1 MVNHS
6 RREAENR
13 AFPGPGPALPTG
25 RRNQGKRKFV
35 RMKKLF
41 AMLLSLTMVLSL
53 AACGG
58 DDTTT
63 EDTTGADPSTE
74 DTTTDDTAA
83 GNAVST
89 EYGDFTVVEAG
100 KLHMSTNAAFPPY
113 EMTTDDGGFEGID
126 VEVAAA
132 IAEKLG
138 LELVVDD
145 MGFDAALTAVQ
156 TGQSDIAMAGITV
169 TEERLEVMDF
179 SDTYATGVQ
188 SVIVK
193 EDSPIQTIDDLANA
207 EMIGC
212 QAATT
217 GYIYASDTPENGGYG
232 EDHVTAY
239 ENGALA
245 VMALVNDQ
253 IDAVIIDDAPA
264 QEFVAQNEGLKI
276 LDTPWAE
283 EDYAIGVAKG
293 NTDLLNAIN
302 AVMDEL
308 KADGTFQS
316 IVDKY
321 ITAE

>member
-1 MVNHS
+1 MK
-6 RREAENR
+6 REIAII
-13 AFPGPGPALPTG
+13 
-25 RRNQGKRKFV
+25 
-35 RMKKLF
+35 MKKFLALVLTL
-41 AMLLSLTMVLSL
+41 AMALSIT
-53 AACGG
+53 ACGG
-58 DDTTT
+58 SDT
-63 EDTTGADPSTE
+63 TE
-74 DTTTDDTAA
+74 DTTTDTTDGAQTEETT

-126 VEVAAA
+126 VEVADA
-132 IAEKLG
+132 IAQKLG

-169 TEERLEVMDF
+169 TEDRLEVMDF
-179 SDTYATGVQ
+179 SDSYATGVQ
-188 SVIVK
+188 VVIVP

-245 VMALVNDQ
+245 VMALVNGQ
-253 IDAVIIDDAPA
+253 IDAVIIDNEPA
-264 QEFVAQNEGLKI
+264 KAFVEANEGLKI
-276 LDTPWAE
+276 LDTPWVE
-283 EDYAIGVAKG
+283 EEYAIGVAKG
-293 NTDLLNAIN
+293 NTDLLDAIN
-302 AVMDEL
+302 AVMEEL

>member
-1 MVNHS
+1 MK
-6 RREAENR
+6 REIAII
-13 AFPGPGPALPTG
+13 
-25 RRNQGKRKFV
+25 
-35 RMKKLF
+35 MKKFLALVLTL
-41 AMLLSLTMVLSL
+41 AMALSIT
-53 AACGG
+53 ACGG
-58 DDTTT
+58 SDT
-63 EDTTGADPSTE
+63 TE
-74 DTTTDDTAA
+74 DTTTDTTDGAQTEEPAGEA
-83 GNAVST
+83 SGNAVST

-126 VEVAAA
+126 VEVADA
-132 IAEKLG
+132 IAQKLG

-169 TEERLEVMDF
+169 TEDRLEVMDF
-179 SDTYATGVQ
+179 SDSYATGVQ
-188 SVIVK
+188 VVIVP

-245 VMALVNDQ
+245 VMALANGQ
-253 IDAVIIDDAPA
+253 IDAVIIDNEPA
-264 QEFVAQNEGLKI
+264 KAFVEANEGLKI
-276 LDTPWAE
+276 LETPWVE
-283 EDYAIGVAKG
+283 EEYAIGVAKG
-293 NTDLLNAIN
+293 NTDLLDAIN
-302 AVMDEL
+302 AVMEEL

>member
-1 MVNHS
+1 
-6 RREAENR
+6 
-13 AFPGPGPALPTG
+13 
-25 RRNQGKRKFV
+25 
-35 RMKKLF
+35 MKKFF
-41 AMLLSLTMVLSL
+41 ALLLTLAMVLSL

-58 DDTTT
+58 TDEETPD
-63 EDTTGADPSTE
+63 AA
-74 DTTTDDTAA
+74 TDDTQTEEPAGETA

-126 VEVAAA
+126 VEVADA
-132 IAEKLG
+132 IAQKLG

-169 TEERLEVMDF
+169 TEARLEVMDF
-179 SDTYATGVQ
+179 SDSYATGVQ
-188 SVIVK
+188 VVIVP

-245 VMALVNDQ
+245 VMALVNGQ
-253 IDAVIIDDAPA
+253 IDAVIIDNEPA
-264 QEFVAQNEGLKI
+264 KAFVEANEGLKI
-276 LDTPWAE
+276 LETPWVE
-283 EDYAIGVAKG
+283 EEYAIGVAKG

-302 AVMDEL
+302 AVMEEL
-308 KADGTFQS
+308 KADGTFQA

>member
-1 MVNHS
+1 
-6 RREAENR
+6 
-13 AFPGPGPALPTG
+13 
-25 RRNQGKRKFV
+25 
-35 RMKKLF
+35 MKKLL
-41 AMLLSLTMVLSL
+41 AMTLALAMSLSL

-58 DDTTT
+58 GAARSTPSASTPDASTSTPDAS
-63 EDTTGADPSTE
+63 TGDEST
-74 DTTTDDTAA
+74 
-83 GNAVST
+83 GFAVSS
-89 EYGDFTVVEAG
+89 EYGDFTVVEEG
-100 KLHMSTNAAFPPY
+100 KLHMSTNASFPPY

-126 VEVAAA
+126 VEVAGV

-156 TGQSDIAMAGITV
+156 NGQSDIAMAGITV
-169 TEERLEVMDF
+169 TEDRLEVMDF
-179 SDTYATGVQ
+179 SESYATGVQ
-188 SVIVK
+188 VVIVR
-193 EDSPIQTIDDLANA
+193 EDSPIQTLDDLNNA

-239 ENGALA
+239 ENGSLA
-245 VMALVNDQ
+245 VMALMNDQ
-253 IDAVIIDDAPA
+253 IDAVIIDNEPA
-264 QEFVAQNEGLKI
+264 KSYVEANEGLKI

-283 EDYAIGVAKG
+283 EEYAIGVAKG
-293 NTDLLNAIN
+293 NSDLLSAIN

-308 KADGTFQS
+308 KTDGTFQS

-321 ITAE
+321 ITAD

>member
-1 MVNHS
+1 
-6 RREAENR
+6 
-13 AFPGPGPALPTG
+13 
-25 RRNQGKRKFV
+25 
-35 RMKKLF
+35 MKKIL
-41 AMLLSLTMVLSL
+41 ALTMALAMVLGL

-58 DDTTT
+58 DGSGSASGNGSASQSDASGSQG
-63 EDTTGADPSTE
+63 DASTGGETS
-74 DTTTDDTAA
+74 
-83 GNAVST
+83 GFAVST
-89 EYGDFTVVEAG
+89 EYGDFTVVEEG
-100 KLHMSTNAAFPPY
+100 KLHMSTNASFPPY

-126 VEVAAA
+126 VEVAGV

-156 TGQSDIAMAGITV
+156 QGQSDIAMAGITV
-169 TEERLEVMDF
+169 TEDRLEVMDF
-179 SDTYATGVQ
+179 SDSYATGVQ

-193 EDSPIQTIDDLANA
+193 EDSPIQTLDDLNNA

-239 ENGALA
+239 ENGSLA
-245 VMALVNDQ
+245 VMALLNGQ
-253 IDAVIIDDAPA
+253 IDAVIIDNEPA
-264 QEFVAQNEGLKI
+264 KSYVEANEGLKI

-283 EDYAIGVAKG
+283 EEYAIGVAKG
-293 NTDLLNAIN
+293 NSDLLSAIN

-308 KADGTFQS
+308 KTDGTFQS

-321 ITAE
+321 ITAD

>member
-1 MVNHS
+1 
-6 RREAENR
+6 
-13 AFPGPGPALPTG
+13 
-25 RRNQGKRKFV
+25 
-35 RMKKLF
+35 MKKIL
-41 AMLLSLTMVLSL
+41 ALTMALAMVLGL

-58 DDTTT
+58 DGSGSASGNGSASQSDASGSQG
-63 EDTTGADPSTE
+63 DASTGGETS
-74 DTTTDDTAA
+74 
-83 GNAVST
+83 GFAVST
-89 EYGDFTVVEAG
+89 EYGDFTVVEEG
-100 KLHMSTNAAFPPY
+100 KLHMSTNASFPPY

-126 VEVAAA
+126 VEVAGV

-169 TEERLEVMDF
+169 TPDREEVMDF
-179 SDTYATGVQ
+179 SNSYATGVQ
-188 SVIVK
+188 VVIVP

-245 VMALVNDQ
+245 VMALVNGQ
-253 IDAVIIDDAPA
+253 IDAVIIDNEPA
-264 QEFVAQNEGLKI
+264 KAFVEANEGLKI
-276 LDTPWAE
+276 LETPWVE
-283 EDYAIGVAKG
+283 EEYAIGVAKG

>member
-1 MVNHS
+1 MK
-6 RREAENR
+6 REIAII
-13 AFPGPGPALPTG
+13 
-25 RRNQGKRKFV
+25 
-35 RMKKLF
+35 MKKFL
-41 AMLLSLTMVLSL
+41 ALVLTLVMALSIT
-53 AACGG
+53 ACGG
-58 DDTTT
+58 SDT
-63 EDTTGADPSTE
+63 TE
-74 DTTTDDTAA
+74 DTTTDTTDGAQTEEPAGEA
-83 GNAVST
+83 SGNAVST

-126 VEVAAA
+126 VEVADA
-132 IAEKLG
+132 IAQKLG

-169 TEERLEVMDF
+169 TEDRLEVMDF
-179 SDTYATGVQ
+179 SDSYATGVQ
-188 SVIVK
+188 VVIVP

-245 VMALVNDQ
+245 VMALANGQ
-253 IDAVIIDDAPA
+253 IDAVIIDNEPA
-264 QEFVAQNEGLKI
+264 KAFVEANEGLKI
-276 LDTPWAE
+276 LETPWVE
-283 EDYAIGVAKG
+283 EEYAIGVAKG
-293 NTDLLNAIN
+293 NTDLLDAIN
-302 AVMDEL
+302 AVMAEL

>member
-1 MVNHS
+1 MK
-6 RREAENR
+6 REIAII
-13 AFPGPGPALPTG
+13 
-25 RRNQGKRKFV
+25 
-35 RMKKLF
+35 MKKFLALVLTL
-41 AMLLSLTMVLSL
+41 AMALSIT
-53 AACGG
+53 ACGG
-58 DDTTT
+58 SDT
-63 EDTTGADPSTE
+63 TE
-74 DTTTDDTAA
+74 DTTTDTTDGAQTEEPAGEA
-83 GNAVST
+83 SGNAVST

-126 VEVAAA
+126 VEVADA
-132 IAEKLG
+132 IAQKLG

-169 TEERLEVMDF
+169 TEDRLEVMDF
-179 SDTYATGVQ
+179 SDSYATGVQ
-188 SVIVK
+188 VVIVP

-245 VMALVNDQ
+245 VMALANGQ
-253 IDAVIIDDAPA
+253 IDAVIIDNEPA
-264 QEFVAQNEGLKI
+264 KAFVEANEGLKI
-276 LDTPWAE
+276 LETPWVE
-283 EDYAIGVAKG
+283 EEYAIGVAKG
-293 NTDLLNAIN
+293 NTDLLDAIN
-302 AVMDEL
+302 AVMAEL

>member
-1 MVNHS
+1 MVGHVPMEGAS
-6 RREAENR
+6 
-13 AFPGPGPALPTG
+13 FPGIFE
-25 RRNQGKRKFV
+25 KRSRLCGSIKREIV
-35 RMKKLF
+35 NMKKFLTLVLTL
-41 AMLLSLTMVLSL
+41 AMALSVT
-53 AACGG
+53 ACGG
-58 DDTTT
+58 SDDTTT
-63 EDTTGADPSTE
+63 DTTDNAQTE
-74 DTTTDDTAA
+74 ESAGETT

-89 EYGDFTVVEAG
+89 EYGDFSVVEAG

-113 EMTTDDGGFEGID
+113 EMTADDGSFEGID
-126 VEVAAA
+126 VEVADA
-132 IAEKLG
+132 IAQKLG

-169 TEERLEVMDF
+169 TEDRLKVMDF
-179 SDTYATGVQ
+179 SDSYATGVQ
-188 SVIVK
+188 VVIVR
-193 EDSPIQTIDDLANA
+193 EDSPIQTLDDLNNA

-245 VMALVNDQ
+245 VMALVNGQ
-253 IDAVIIDDAPA
+253 IDAVIIDNEPA
-264 QEFVAQNEGLKI
+264 KAFVEANEGLKI
-276 LDTPWAE
+276 LDTPWVE
-283 EDYAIGVAKG
+283 EEYAIGVAKG

-302 AVMDEL
+302 AVMEEL

>member
-1 MVNHS
+1 
-6 RREAENR
+6 
-13 AFPGPGPALPTG
+13 
-25 RRNQGKRKFV
+25 
-35 RMKKLF
+35 MKKIL
-41 AMLLSLTMVLSL
+41 ALTMALAMVLGL

-58 DDTTT
+58 DGSGSASGNGSASQSDASGSQG
-63 EDTTGADPSTE
+63 DASTGGETS
-74 DTTTDDTAA
+74 
-83 GNAVST
+83 GFAVST
-89 EYGDFTVVEAG
+89 EYGDFTVVEEG
-100 KLHMSTNAAFPPY
+100 KLHMSTNASFPPY

-126 VEVAAA
+126 VEVAGV

-156 TGQSDIAMAGITV
+156 NGQSDIAMAGITV
-169 TEERLEVMDF
+169 TEDRLEVMDF
-179 SDTYATGVQ
+179 SESYATGVQ
-188 SVIVK
+188 VVIVR
-193 EDSPIQTIDDLANA
+193 EDSPIQTLDDLNNA

-239 ENGALA
+239 ENGSLA
-245 VMALVNDQ
+245 VMALLNGQ
-253 IDAVIIDDAPA
+253 IDAVIIDNEPA
-264 QEFVAQNEGLKI
+264 KSYVEANEGLKI

-283 EDYAIGVAKG
+283 EEYAIGVAKG
-293 NTDLLNAIN
+293 NSDLLSAIN

-308 KADGTFQS
+308 KTDGTFQS

-321 ITAE
+321 ITAD

>member
-1 MVNHS
+1 
-6 RREAENR
+6 
-13 AFPGPGPALPTG
+13 
-25 RRNQGKRKFV
+25 
-35 RMKKLF
+35 MKKLF

-58 DDTTT
+58 DTTGDTTEDTTGDTTT
-63 EDTTGADPSTE
+63 EDTTG
-74 DTTTDDTAA
+74 DTAT
-83 GNAVST
+83 GNAVSSD
-89 EYGDFTVVEAG
+89 YGDFTVVEEG

-169 TEERLEVMDF
+169 TEDRQEVMDF
-179 SDTYATGVQ
+179 SDSYATGVQ
-188 SVIVK
+188 VVIVK

-245 VMALVNDQ
+245 VMALVNGQ
-253 IDAVIIDDAPA
+253 IDAVIIDNEPA
-264 QEFVAQNEGLKI
+264 KAFVAQNEGLKI
-276 LDTPWAE
+276 LDTPWVE
-283 EDYAIGVAKG
+283 EEYAIGVAKG

-302 AVMDEL
+302 AVMAEL

>member
-1 MVNHS
+1 MKWNKIL
-6 RREAENR
+6 
-13 AFPGPGPALPTG
+13 ALS
-25 RRNQGKRKFV
+25 
-35 RMKKLF
+35 M
-41 AMLLSLTMVLSL
+41 AAALSLGLL
-53 AACGG
+53 AGCGG
-58 DDTTT
+58 GTATQ
-63 EDTTGADPSTE
+63 PSTQPSE
-74 DTTTDDTAA
+74 AQESTTPDDSNTEAA
-83 GNAVST
+83 
-89 EYGDFTVVEAG
+89 FTTVEEG

-126 VEVAAA
+126 VEVADA
-132 IAEKLG
+132 IAQKLG

-145 MGFDAALTAVQ
+145 MAFNAALTAVQ

-169 TEERLEVMDF
+169 TDERLEVMDF

-188 SVIVK
+188 VVIVK
-193 EDSPIQTIDDLANA
+193 EDSPIQTLDDLANA

-245 VMALVNDQ
+245 VMALVNGQ
-253 IDAVIIDDAPA
+253 IDAVIIDNEPA
-264 QEFVAQNEGLKI
+264 KAFVAQNEGLKI
-276 LDTPWAE
+276 LETPWVE
-283 EDYAIGVAKG
+283 EEYAIAFAKG
-293 NTDLLNAIN
+293 NTALLD
-302 AVMDEL
+302 AVNSAMAEL
-308 KADGTFQS
+308 KADGTFQA

>member
-1 MVNHS
+1 MK
-6 RREAENR
+6 REIAII
-13 AFPGPGPALPTG
+13 
-25 RRNQGKRKFV
+25 
-35 RMKKLF
+35 MKKFLALVLTL
-41 AMLLSLTMVLSL
+41 AMALSIT
-53 AACGG
+53 ACGG
-58 DDTTT
+58 SDT
-63 EDTTGADPSTE
+63 TE
-74 DTTTDDTAA
+74 DTTTDTTDGAQTEETT

-100 KLHMSTNAAFPPY
+100 KLHVSTNAAFPPY

-126 VEVAAA
+126 VEVADA
-132 IAEKLG
+132 IAQKLG

-169 TEERLEVMDF
+169 TEDRLEVMDF
-179 SDTYATGVQ
+179 SDSYATGVQ
-188 SVIVK
+188 VVIVR

-245 VMALVNDQ
+245 VMALVNGQ
-253 IDAVIIDDAPA
+253 IDAVIIDNEPA
-264 QEFVAQNEGLKI
+264 KAFVEANEGLKI
-276 LDTPWAE
+276 LDTPWVE
-283 EDYAIGVAKG
+283 EEYAIGVAKG
-293 NTDLLNAIN
+293 NTALLDAIN
-302 AVMDEL
+302 AVMEEL

>member
-1 MVNHS
+1 
-6 RREAENR
+6 
-13 AFPGPGPALPTG
+13 
-25 RRNQGKRKFV
+25 
-35 RMKKLF
+35 MKKFL
-41 AMLLSLTMVLSL
+41 ALTMAMAMVLGL
-53 AACGG
+53 AACGNSSSGSSASTGGSSASQSDASTG
-58 DDTTT
+58 D
-63 EDTTGADPSTE
+63 ESTGGE
-74 DTTTDDTAA
+74 TA
-83 GNAVST
+83 GYAVST
-89 EYGDFTVVEAG
+89 AYGDFTVVEEG
-100 KLHMSTNAAFPPY
+100 KLHMSTNASFPPY

-126 VEVAAA
+126 VEVAGA

-169 TEERLEVMDF
+169 NKERLEVMDF
-179 SDTYATGVQ
+179 SESYATGVQ

-232 EDHVTAY
+232 EEHVTAY
-239 ENGALA
+239 ENGSLA
-245 VMALVNDQ
+245 VMALMANQ
-253 IDAVIIDDAPA
+253 IDAVIIDNEPA
-264 QEFVAQNEGLKI
+264 KAYVEANEGLKI

-283 EDYAIGVAKG
+283 EEYAIGVAKG
-293 NTDLLNAIN
+293 NTDLLNVIN

-308 KADGTFQS
+308 KADGTFQT